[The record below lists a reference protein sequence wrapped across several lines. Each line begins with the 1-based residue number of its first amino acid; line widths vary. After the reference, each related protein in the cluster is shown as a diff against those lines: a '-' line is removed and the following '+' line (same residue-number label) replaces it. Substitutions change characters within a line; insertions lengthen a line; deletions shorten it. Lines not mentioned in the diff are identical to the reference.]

1 MGAGKVVD
9 IKAYTISAALKVARI
24 RNPNYVPIGG
34 HQTKDPSRLKTF
46 RIRMRP
52 RKRK

>member
-24 RNPNYVPIGG
+24 RNPNFVVVGG
-34 HQTKDPSRLKTF
+34 HQTYSGIKNY
-46 RIRMRP
+46 RIRMKP
-52 RKRK
+52 RKRKK